1 MGGMSADDD
10 ARRLAAASL
19 AAGDATGWFEKLYA
33 EAGDGRAEVP
43 WDRPDPSASL
53 RSAQLPAGEGRAALV
68 VGCGPGR
75 DAEFL
80 AGLGYATTAF
90 DISATAIR
98 LARQR
103 HPGTRVDYH
112 VADLLDPPQSWRRR
126 FALVVESN
134 NVQALPRELRARA
147 IRSVREFVAP
157 GGTMLILGAAST
169 TGDDDGPPW
178 PLTRA
183 EVESF
188 AGDGVRGVRVEELP
202 GRWRAWFVRES

>member
-1 MGGMSADDD
+1 MGSDDD
-10 ARRLAAASL
+10 TRRLAAASL

-53 RSAQLPAGEGRAALV
+53 ISADLPPGEGRAALV

-80 AGLGYATTAF
+80 ADLGYATTAF

-98 LARQR
+98 LARER
-103 HPGTRVDYH
+103 HPATSVDYR
-112 VADLLDPPQSWRRR
+112 VADLLDPPPEWRHR
-126 FALVVESN
+126 FPLVVESN
-134 NVQALPRELRARA
+134 NVQALPRHLRKQA
-147 IRSVREFVAP
+147 IASVREFVAP
-157 GGTMLILGAAST
+157 AGTLLILAAASL

-178 PLTRA
+178 PLTRP
-183 EVESF
+183 EVDMF
-188 AGDGVRGVRVEELP
+188 AGDGLRTVRVEELP
-202 GRWRAWFVRES
+202 GRWRARFVRE